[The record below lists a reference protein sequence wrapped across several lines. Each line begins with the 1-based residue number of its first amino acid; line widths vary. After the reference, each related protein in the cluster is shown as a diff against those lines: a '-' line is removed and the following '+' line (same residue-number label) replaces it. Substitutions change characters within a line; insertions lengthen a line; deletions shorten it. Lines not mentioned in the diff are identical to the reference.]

1 MNKRDAS
8 KIKKGLDLSVAF
20 GLFAALAFF
29 GATTAMTYLNIRTLN
44 YDMRQIAHTH
54 DVLSGLD
61 NLLSTLKDAE
71 TGQRGYLLTGDPA
84 YLAPYDRA
92 ASELPVL
99 GADVAHLMGEETDE
113 RRAFELVQSHIGA
126 KLDELK
132 QTIELRRASGQEAA
146 LALVRTGRGKQEMD
160 AVRDGV
166 AKLGLIENDKRR
178 LGLAEAQASYVTS
191 VAGGLASGA
200 VGALLT
206 LLMGTILMRSAS
218 HRALHDWLLAGRAD
232 LSVSVLG
239 DPRPEELG
247 RKLLQFFADYLGV
260 RVGAIYFR
268 DGGGFERV
276 ASAGAPVDAKIVAR
290 FAPGETLL
298 GQAAVEGR
306 IVVVEDV
313 SETYL
318 TFATAM
324 GSSPPRHIVIAPAVV
339 DGAVNAVVE
348 LGFMRRPD
356 AAALALLEQ
365 VSETMGVAVRTARF
379 RDQLQNLLGQTQRQA
394 EELAAQSEELRVSNE
409 ELEEQSRVLKE
420 SQARLENSSAELEQI
435 NSALEKQRDDLA
447 AATQIA
453 AARAREAD
461 QANRT
466 KSEFLANMS
475 HELRTPLNSLLILAK
490 LLGDN
495 REANLS
501 PEQVRYARTI
511 YDSGN
516 DLLNLIN
523 DILDLS
529 KVEAGQIDIKPEAF
543 SLKDFAAAMR
553 RTFEPVARD
562 KGLAFEASVAAEGR
576 DAMTSD
582 RRRVEQIVKNLL
594 ANAFKF
600 TQAGSVAL
608 RIEAGRDGM
617 VSFSVIDTG
626 IGVAPEQQARVFEA
640 FQQADGTI
648 SRKYG
653 GTGLGL
659 SISREL
665 AQRLGG
671 EIVLASEPGQGSTF
685 TLTAPAQGEVAAP
698 TPARPAPRDSLP
710 GPRIAPRGVEDDRYR
725 LTGGRRVLLVVE
737 DDIHFARIV
746 QDFARE
752 MNFET
757 LVAGTAE
764 EALRLATERRPDA
777 VVLDLGLPDRSG
789 LTLLD
794 DLKHNARTRHI
805 PVHVIS
811 ASENEET
818 ALSLGAIGYLLKPV
832 RREQV
837 LAALRKLEG
846 RLEDRVRRV
855 LVVEDDPVQRE
866 AVAKLLEAD
875 GVAIETV
882 GAAEEC
888 LARLKA
894 QTYDC
899 MVLDLALPDA
909 TGYALLE
916 TLSREDAYSFPPV
929 IVYTGR
935 DLSVQEEQHLRRYS
949 HAIIIKGAKSPE
961 RLLDEVTLFLHQV
974 VAGLSPEQQ
983 NLLRRAQNREETLA
997 GKRVLIVE
1005 DDVRNIYALTSVLEP
1020 RGVEVQIARN
1030 GREAVEAA
1038 TRAAEGAAPALDL
1051 VLMDVMMPEMDGLTA
1066 TREIRKDGRL
1076 KKLPILMLTA
1086 KAMPDDQE
1094 RCLEAGANDYMAKPL
1109 DVDRLL
1115 SLVRVWMSR

>member
-1 MNKRDAS
+1 MDR
-8 KIKKGLDLSVAF
+8 GLHPYVAI
-20 GLFAALAFF
+20 GLLAALAFF
-29 GATTAMTYLNIRTLN
+29 AVSTSMIYLNIRTLN
-44 YDMRQIAHTH
+44 HDTHTVAQTH
-54 DVLSGLD
+54 NVLSALD
-61 NLLSTLKDAE
+61 KLLSTMKDAE
-71 TGQRGYLLTGDPA
+71 TGQRGFLLTGEA
-84 YLAPYDRA
+84 SYRAPYDSA
-92 ASELPVL
+92 VSELPVL
-99 GADVAHLMGEETDE
+99 SGDVARMVEDDLDE
-113 RRAFELVQSHIGA
+113 RRGLELVQSHIAA
-126 KLDELK
+126 KLAELK
-132 QTIELRRASGQEAA
+132 ETIDLRRASGLEAA
-146 LALVRTGRGKQEMD
+146 MTVVRTDRGKREME

-166 AKLGLIENDKRR
+166 AKLSDSENDKRR
-178 LGLAEAQASYVTS
+178 QSLEEAKGAYTTA

-206 LLMGTILMRSAS
+206 LLMGFMLIRTAS
-218 HRALHDWLLAGRAD
+218 QRALQDWLLAGRAD
-232 LSVSVLG
+232 LSTSVLG

-247 RKLLQFFADYLGV
+247 RSLLRFFGDYLDV
-260 RVGAIYFR
+260 RVGAIFFR
-268 DGGGFERV
+268 DGGGFEQV
-276 ASAGAPVDAKIVAR
+276 ATAGAPPDARIVAR
-290 FAPGETLL
+290 FSQGQTLL
-298 GQAAVEGR
+298 GQAAEGR
-306 IVVVEDV
+306 TIVIDDV

-318 TFATAM
+318 TFASAL
-324 GSSPPRHIVIAPAVV
+324 GSSPPRHIVIAPASA

-356 AAALALLEQ
+356 KAALTLLAQ

-379 RDQLQNLLGQTQRQA
+379 RDQLQNLLGETQRQA

-420 SQARLENSSAELEQI
+420 SQTRLENSSSELEQI
-435 NSALEKQRDDLA
+435 NSALERQRDDLA
-447 AATQIA
+447 AATQVA
-453 AARAREAD
+453 ASRAREAD

-495 REANLS
+495 PQANLS
-501 PEQVRYARTI
+501 SEQVRYARTI

-516 DLLNLIN
+516 DLLTLIN

-529 KVEAGQIDIKPEAF
+529 KVEAGQIDVKPEAF
-543 SLKDFAAAMR
+543 SLGEFAASMR
-553 RTFEPVARD
+553 RSFEPVARD
-562 KGLAFEASVAAEGR
+562 RGLAFEVSVQAEGR
-576 DAMTSD
+576 DAMISD
-582 RRRVEQIVKNLL
+582 RRRLEQIVKNLL

-608 RIEAGRDGM
+608 HIEAAATGI
-617 VSFSVIDTG
+617 VSFAVVDTG
-626 IGVAPEQQARVFEA
+626 IGIAADQQGRVFEA

-665 AQRLGG
+665 ARRLDGDIAL
-671 EIVLASEPGQGSTF
+671 ESEPGRGSTF
-685 TLTAPAQGEVAAP
+685 TLTAPAHLKVAAP
-698 TPARPAPRDSLP
+698 AAAPRPLASSLPIVREAPLATRPAP
-710 GPRIAPRGVEDDRYR
+710 PRVEDDRDR
-725 LTGGRRVLLVVE
+725 LSGARRVLLIVE
-737 DDIHFARIV
+737 DDNAFARIL
-746 QDFARE
+746 QDFAHE
-752 MNFET
+752 MKFET
-757 LVAGTAE
+757 VVAGTAE
-764 EALRLATERRPDA
+764 EALRLATELRPHA

-794 DLKHNARTRHI
+794 DLKHDAKTRHI
-805 PVHVIS
+805 PVHVVS
-811 ASENEET
+811 ASKNAET
-818 ALSLGAIGYLLKPV
+818 ALSLGAVGYLLKPV
-832 RREQV
+832 QREQV
-837 LAALRKLEG
+837 LDALRKLED
-846 RLEDRVRRV
+846 RLDNRARRV
-855 LVVEDDPVQRE
+855 LVVEDDAVQRE

-875 GVAIETV
+875 GVVIETV

-888 LARLKA
+888 LAKLKA

-899 MVLDLALPDA
+899 MVLDLTLPDA

-935 DLSVQEEQHLRRYS
+935 DLSADEEQQLRRYS

-983 NLLRRAQNREETLA
+983 TLLRRAQDRDETLE

-1038 TRAAEGAAPALDL
+1038 TKAANGEAPALDL

-1066 TREIRKDGRL
+1066 TREIRKDERL

-1094 RCLEAGANDYMAKPL
+1094 RCLEAGASDYMAKPL

-1115 SLVRVWMSR
+1115 SLVRVWMPR